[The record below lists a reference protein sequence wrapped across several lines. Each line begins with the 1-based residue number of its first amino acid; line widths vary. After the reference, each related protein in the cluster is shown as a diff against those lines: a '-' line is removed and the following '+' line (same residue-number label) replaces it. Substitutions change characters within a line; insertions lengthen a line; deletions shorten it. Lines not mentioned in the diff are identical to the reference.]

1 MSQQTETLTIDGMSC
16 NHCVSSVTK
25 ALSETEGVK
34 VESVEIGTAKVTYNV
49 EKTPRA
55 KLVEA
60 IEDIGF
66 DVRN

>member
-34 VESVEIGTAKVTYNV
+34 VESVEMGTAKVTYDTA
-49 EKTPRA
+49 KTPRA

-60 IEDIGF
+60 IEDVGF
-66 DVRN
+66 DVQN